1 MNIIEI
7 IEKKKQGQVLAKEE
21 IEYFING
28 YVEGAIPDYQ
38 ISALLMAVYFQ
49 GMTPEETF
57 DLTMAMVHSGAEID
71 LSSLPGITADKHSTG
86 GIGDKVTLILAPLW
100 AATGLTVAKMSGRGL
115 GHTGGTIDKLESI
128 PGFNPYLTAEE
139 FLSLAQANKIAITGQ
154 SQNLVPADKL
164 IYALRDVT
172 ATVDSIPLIASSV
185 MSKKLATGC
194 DVLVLDVKYGRG
206 AFMGTLDKAKE
217 LAEAMVEIGS
227 RAGKKV
233 AAVLSPMD
241 HPLGLAVGNSLEVL
255 EALDI
260 LSGTGDKHLKDGV
273 MTMAAVGYCLGGL
286 SPDLTAGVKKA
297 KKALEDGRA
306 LKAFYE
312 FIEGQGCTVPP
323 ERLKNSLPM
332 AQHFQEIFA
341 SQAGY
346 INDID
351 SLGIGLASM
360 ELGAG
365 RRELTDKINYGAGVL
380 LCHGVGDYVNQ
391 GDRLAVVYSD
401 KNDMT
406 PGVRRVTEAFTIES
420 KLSVQNQATMLIYN
434 GEVKD
439 ITEICE
445 MD

>member
-7 IEKKKQGQVLAKEE
+7 IEKKKQGLVLAREE
-21 IEYFING
+21 IEYFVSG
-28 YVEGAIPDYQ
+28 YVKGAIPDYQ

-57 DLTMAMVHSGAEID
+57 DLTISMVNSGVGID

-128 PGFNPYLTAEE
+128 PGFNPYLTGEE
-139 FLSLAQANKIAITGQ
+139 FLSLAKINGIAITGQ
-154 SQNLVPADKL
+154 SQDLVPADRL

-194 DVLVLDVKYGRG
+194 NILVLDVKYGRG
-206 AFMGTLDKAKE
+206 AFMNTIERAGE
-217 LAEAMVEIGS
+217 LARAMVEIGVK
-227 RAGKKV
+227 AGRKV

-241 HPLGLAVGNSLEVL
+241 HPLGMAVGNSLEVL
-255 EALDI
+255 EALDV
-260 LSGTGDKHLKDGV
+260 LSGTGDKHLKNGV

-286 SPDLTAGVKKA
+286 SPDLNAGVKKA
-297 KKALEDGRA
+297 RKALEDGSA
-306 LKAFYE
+306 LKAFYK
-312 FIEGQGCTVPP
+312 FIEGQGCTVAPG
-323 ERLKNSLPM
+323 RLRDCLPVAAHSL
-332 AQHFQEIFA
+332 EIQA

-351 SLGIGLASM
+351 SLSIGLASM
-360 ELGAG
+360 DLGAG
-365 RRELTDKINYGAGVL
+365 RKELTDKIHYGAGIL
-380 LCHGVGDYVNQ
+380 LRHRVGDYVHK
-391 GDRLAVVYSD
+391 GDTLAVVYGD
-401 KNDMT
+401 NQDLA
-406 PGVRRVTEAFTIES
+406 REAQRVTEAFTIES
-420 KLSVQNQATMLIYN
+420 KLLVQTQATRLVYN
-434 GEVKD
+434 GVVKD
-439 ITEICE
+439 ITKICE
-445 MD
+445 ID